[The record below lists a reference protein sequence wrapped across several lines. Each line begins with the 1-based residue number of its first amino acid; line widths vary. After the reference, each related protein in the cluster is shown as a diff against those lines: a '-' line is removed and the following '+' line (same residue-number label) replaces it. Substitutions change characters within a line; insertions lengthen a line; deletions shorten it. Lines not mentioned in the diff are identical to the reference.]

1 MYYNENKMKTGLV
14 SLAEDRPRFLVP
26 TDNIDSRD
34 NIHDCLNMTAY
45 YVDMQPKQ
53 YAYNRLCL

>member
-1 MYYNENKMKTGLV
+1 MKTGLV